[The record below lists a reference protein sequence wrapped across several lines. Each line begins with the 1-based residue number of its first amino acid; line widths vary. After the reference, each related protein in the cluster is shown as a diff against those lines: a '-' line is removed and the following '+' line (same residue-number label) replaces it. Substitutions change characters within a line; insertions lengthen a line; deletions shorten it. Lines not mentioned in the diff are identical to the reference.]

1 MATQAQGAG
10 RCPSLGPRG
19 RHGGRAV
26 HRIRMSSRLFQ
37 TCLTFGL
44 HFSVLL
50 RLRVIL
56 GLFCVGRILDG
67 SRGRV
72 SSQNAASPPF
82 AQVGLEFRSL
92 PGAPHPHPSYLSV
105 YLPDGHHCSSRIRA
119 SSPGTVVLTAQGRAS
134 RPLPESLRTPQRA
147 HLSEPGQVAFVG
159 SLRSSVTMKD
169 PGDYSRT
176 WVAMVTGKGD
186 SRQS

>member
-26 HRIRMSSRLFQ
+26 HRIGMSSRLFQ
-37 TCLTFGL
+37 TCPTFGL

-56 GLFCVGRILDG
+56 GLFCVG
-67 SRGRV
+67 
-72 SSQNAASPPF
+72 
-82 AQVGLEFRSL
+82 
-92 PGAPHPHPSYLSV
+92 PHPRRQPRARLIAERCVAPVLAGGLGIPQPPRCATPSSVLSIG

-119 SSPGTVVLTAQGRAS
+119 SSPGTVVLRAQGRAS
-134 RPLPESLRTPQRA
+134 RPLPGSSRTPQRA

-159 SLRSSVTMKD
+159 SLRSSVTTKD